1 MTIKLKENGKFNWQW
16 QLILCILWILKKL
29 VLHVPRT
36 ITEIMMSNETDEIIE
51 ELFEFLLQSYQ
62 KDLEE
67 SMRGI
72 DFVFYSVDLLH
83 YHLNK
88 ISLNRSGSYIDSF

>member
-1 MTIKLKENGKFNWQW
+1 
-16 QLILCILWILKKL
+16 
-29 VLHVPRT
+29 
-36 ITEIMMSNETDEIIE
+36 MMGNETDETTE

-72 DFVFYSVDLLH
+72 DFVFFYSVDLLH

>member
-36 ITEIMMSNETDEIIE
+36 ITEIMMSNETDETIE
-51 ELFEFLLQSYQ
+51 ELSEFLLQSYQ

-67 SMRGI
+67 SMWGI
-72 DFVFYSVDLLH
+72 DFVFL
-83 YHLNK
+83 
-88 ISLNRSGSYIDSF
+88 